1 MKIAL
6 LGYGKM
12 GKEIETAA
20 IESGHQIV
28 LKINSANYNQ
38 LNKESLQT
46 ADVAIEFSK
55 PEAAI
60 ANAKLCVDSNVP
72 VIIGTTGWYEHK
84 ATLEQYCIQ
93 NNGTVIYASN
103 FSTGVNI
110 FFIINEMLSKLM
122 APMKYDAW
130 IEEVH
135 HIHKKDIPSGTAIT
149 LANDVLKYNKQ
160 YSGWAIND
168 EDGKLPIY
176 AQRIDE
182 VTGFHSVSFRNEVDT
197 IEITHNAFSRKGF
210 ALGAI
215 KAAEIALTKKGFYEY
230 KNLLIEQP

>member
-12 GKEIETAA
+12 GKEIEIAGN
-20 IESGHQIV
+20 ERGHQIV
-28 LKINSANYNQ
+28 LKINSENFNQ
-38 LNKESLQT
+38 LNKGSLQT
-46 ADVAIEFSK
+46 ADVAIEFSR
-55 PEAAI
+55 PEI
-60 ANAKLCVDSNVP
+60 AVDNAKLCIDAHIP

-84 ATLEQYCIQ
+84 TVLEQYCIQ
-93 NNGTVIYASN
+93 NNGTAIYASN
-103 FSTGVNI
+103 FSTGVNV
-110 FFIINEMLSKLM
+110 FFIINEILSRLM
-122 APMKYDAW
+122 SPMKYDAW

-149 LANDVLKYNKQ
+149 LANDILKYNKQ
-160 YSGWAIND
+160 YSGWTIND
-168 EDGKLPIY
+168 EAGKLPIY

-215 KAAEIALTKKGFYEY
+215 KAAEMALTKKGFYEY

>member
-12 GKEIETAA
+12 GKEIEIAGN
-20 IESGHQIV
+20 ERGHQIV
-28 LKINSANYNQ
+28 LKINSENFNQ

-46 ADVAIEFSK
+46 ADVAIEFSR
-55 PEAAI
+55 PEI
-60 ANAKLCVDSNVP
+60 AVDNAKLCIDAHIP

-84 ATLEQYCIQ
+84 TVLEQYCIQ
-93 NNGTVIYASN
+93 NNGTAIYASN
-103 FSTGVNI
+103 FSTGVNV
-110 FFIINEMLSKLM
+110 FFIINEILSRLM
-122 APMKYDAW
+122 SPMKYDAW

-149 LANDVLKYNKQ
+149 LANDILKYNKQ

-168 EDGKLPIY
+168 EAGKLPIY

-215 KAAEIALTKKGFYEY
+215 KAAEMALTKKGFYEY

>member
-12 GKEIETAA
+12 GKEIEIAGN
-20 IESGHQIV
+20 ERGHQIV
-28 LKINSANYNQ
+28 LKINSENFNQ
-38 LNKESLQT
+38 LNKGSLQT
-46 ADVAIEFSK
+46 ADVAIEFSR
-55 PEAAI
+55 PEI
-60 ANAKLCVDSNVP
+60 AVDNAKLCIDAHIP

-84 ATLEQYCIQ
+84 TVLEQYCIQ
-93 NNGTVIYASN
+93 NNGTAIYASN
-103 FSTGVNI
+103 FSTGVNV
-110 FFIINEMLSKLM
+110 FFIINEILSRLM
-122 APMKYDAW
+122 SPMKYDAW

-197 IEITHNAFSRKGF
+197 IQKMPLVMT
-210 ALGAI
+210 LGGRCI
-215 KAAEIALTKKGFYEY
+215 QRHQIC
-230 KNLLIEQP
+230 

>member
-12 GKEIETAA
+12 GKEIEIAGN
-20 IESGHQIV
+20 ERGHQIV
-28 LKINSANYNQ
+28 LKINSENFNQ
-38 LNKESLQT
+38 LNKGSLQT
-46 ADVAIEFSK
+46 ADVAIEFSR
-55 PEAAI
+55 PEI
-60 ANAKLCVDSNVP
+60 AVDNAKLCIDAHIP

-84 ATLEQYCIQ
+84 TVLEPYCIQ
-93 NNGTVIYASN
+93 NNGTAIYASN
-103 FSTGVNI
+103 FSTGVNV
-110 FFIINEMLSKLM
+110 FFIINEILSRLM
-122 APMKYDAW
+122 SPMKYDAW

-149 LANDVLKYNKQ
+149 LANDILKYNKQ

-168 EDGKLPIY
+168 EAGKLPIY

-215 KAAEIALTKKGFYEY
+215 KAAEMALTKKGFYEY

>member
-12 GKEIETAA
+12 GKEIEAVANENKHTV
-20 IESGHQIV
+20 V
-28 LKINSANYNQ
+28 LKINTANFNQ
-38 LNKESLQT
+38 LNKESIQN
-46 ADVAIEFSK
+46 ADAAIEFSR
-55 PEAAI
+55 PETAV
-60 ANAKLCVDSNVP
+60 ANAKLCIDANVP

-84 ATLEQYCIQ
+84 AELEHYCIQ

-160 YSGWAIND
+160 FSGWAIND
-168 EDGKLPIY
+168 EEGKLPIY

-182 VTGFHSVSFRNEVDT
+182 VTGFHAVSFRNEVDT

-210 ALGAI
+210 AIGAI
-215 KAAEIALTKKGFYEY
+215 KAAEMALTKKGFYEY
-230 KNLLIEQP
+230 KNLLIEKT

>member
-12 GKEIETAA
+12 GKEIEAVANENKHTV
-20 IESGHQIV
+20 V
-28 LKINSANYNQ
+28 LKINTANFNQ
-38 LNKESLQT
+38 LNKESIQN
-46 ADVAIEFSK
+46 ADAAIEFSR
-55 PEAAI
+55 PETAV
-60 ANAKLCVDSNVP
+60 ANAKLCIDANVP

-84 ATLEQYCIQ
+84 AELEHYCIQ

-160 YSGWAIND
+160 FSGWAIND
-168 EDGKLPIY
+168 EEGKLPIY

>member
-12 GKEIETAA
+12 GKEIEAVADENKHTV
-20 IESGHQIV
+20 V
-28 LKINSANYNQ
+28 LKINTANFNQ
-38 LNKESLQT
+38 LNKESIQT
-46 ADVAIEFSK
+46 ADAAIEFSR
-55 PEAAI
+55 PETAV
-60 ANAKLCVDSNVP
+60 ANAKLCIDANVP
-72 VIIGTTGWYEHK
+72 VIIGTTGWYEHI
-84 ATLEQYCIQ
+84 AELEQYCIQ

-110 FFIINEMLSKLM
+110 FFIINEILSRLIS
-122 APMKYDAW
+122 PMKYDAW

-149 LANDVLKYNKQ
+149 LANDILKHNKQ
-160 YSGWAIND
+160 YSGWTIND
-168 EDGKLPIY
+168 EEGKLPIY

-182 VTGFHSVSFRNEVDT
+182 VTGFHAVSFRNEVDT

-210 ALGAI
+210 AIGAI
-215 KAAEIALTKKGFYEY
+215 KAAEMALTKKGFYEY
-230 KNLLIEQP
+230 KNLLIEKT

>member
-6 LGYGKM
+6 FGYGKM

-46 ADVAIEFSK
+46 ADVAIEFSR
-55 PEAAI
+55 PEI
-60 ANAKLCVDSNVP
+60 AVDNAKLCIDAHIP

-84 ATLEQYCIQ
+84 TVLEQYCIQ

-160 YSGWAIND
+160 FSGWAIND
-168 EDGKLPIY
+168 EEGKLPIY

>member
-12 GKEIETAA
+12 GKEIEIAGN
-20 IESGHQIV
+20 ERGHQIV
-28 LKINSANYNQ
+28 LKINSENFNQ
-38 LNKESLQT
+38 LNKGSLQT
-46 ADVAIEFSK
+46 ADVAIEFSR
-55 PEAAI
+55 PEI
-60 ANAKLCVDSNVP
+60 AVDNAKLCIDAHIP

-84 ATLEQYCIQ
+84 TVLEQYCIQ
-93 NNGTVIYASN
+93 NNGTAIYASN
-103 FSTGVNI
+103 FSTGVNV
-110 FFIINEMLSKLM
+110 FFIINEILSRLM
-122 APMKYDAW
+122 SPMKYDAW

-149 LANDVLKYNKQ
+149 LANDILKYNKQ

-168 EDGKLPIY
+168 EAGKLPIY

-215 KAAEIALTKKGFYEY
+215 KAAEMALTKKGFYGY

>member
-12 GKEIETAA
+12 GKEIEAVADENKHTV
-20 IESGHQIV
+20 V
-28 LKINSANYNQ
+28 LKINTANFNQ
-38 LNKESLQT
+38 LNKESIQN
-46 ADVAIEFSK
+46 ADAAIEFSR
-55 PEAAI
+55 PETAV
-60 ANAKLCVDSNVP
+60 ANAKLCIDANVP
-72 VIIGTTGWYEHK
+72 VIIGTTGWYEHI
-84 ATLEQYCIQ
+84 AELEQYCIQ

-110 FFIINEMLSKLM
+110 FFIINEILSRLIS
-122 APMKYDAW
+122 PMKYDAW

-149 LANDVLKYNKQ
+149 LANDILKPNKQ
-160 YSGWAIND
+160 YSGWTIND
-168 EDGKLPIY
+168 EEGKLPIY

-182 VTGFHSVSFRNEVDT
+182 VTGFHAVSFRNEVDT

-210 ALGAI
+210 AIGAI
-215 KAAEIALTKKGFYEY
+215 KAAEMALTKKGFYEY
-230 KNLLIEQP
+230 KNLLIEKT

>member
-12 GKEIETAA
+12 GKEIEIAGN
-20 IESGHQIV
+20 ERGHQIV
-28 LKINSANYNQ
+28 LKINSENFNQ
-38 LNKESLQT
+38 LNKGSLQT
-46 ADVAIEFSK
+46 ADVAIEFSR
-55 PEAAI
+55 PEI
-60 ANAKLCVDSNVP
+60 AVDNAKLCIDAHIP

-84 ATLEQYCIQ
+84 TVLEQYCIQ
-93 NNGTVIYASN
+93 NNGTAIYASN
-103 FSTGVNI
+103 FSTGVNV
-110 FFIINEMLSKLM
+110 FFIINEILSRLM
-122 APMKYDAW
+122 SPMKYDAW

-149 LANDVLKYNKQ
+149 LANDILKYNKQ

-168 EDGKLPIY
+168 EAGKLPIY

-215 KAAEIALTKKGFYEY
+215 KAAEMALTKKGFYEN

>member
-12 GKEIETAA
+12 GKEIEIAGN
-20 IESGHQIV
+20 EHGHQIV
-28 LKINSANYNQ
+28 LKINSGNFNQ

-46 ADVAIEFSK
+46 ADVAIEFSR
-55 PEAAI
+55 PEI
-60 ANAKLCVDSNVP
+60 AVDNAKLCIDAHIP

-84 ATLEQYCIQ
+84 TALEQYCIQ

-103 FSTGVNI
+103 FSTGVNV
-110 FFIINEMLSKLM
+110 FFIINEILSRLM
-122 APMKYDAW
+122 SPMKYDAW

-149 LANDVLKYNKQ
+149 LANDILKYNKQ
-160 YSGWAIND
+160 YSGWTIND
-168 EDGKLPIY
+168 EAGKLPIY

-215 KAAEIALTKKGFYEY
+215 KAAEMALTKKGFYEY
-230 KNLLIEQP
+230 KNLLIEHP

>member
-12 GKEIETAA
+12 GKEIEIAGN
-20 IESGHQIV
+20 ERGHQIV
-28 LKINSANYNQ
+28 LKINSENFNQ
-38 LNKESLQT
+38 LNKGSLQT
-46 ADVAIEFSK
+46 ADVAIEFSR
-55 PEAAI
+55 PEI
-60 ANAKLCVDSNVP
+60 AVDNAKLCIDAHIP

-84 ATLEQYCIQ
+84 TVLEQYCIQ
-93 NNGTVIYASN
+93 NNGTAIYASN
-103 FSTGVNI
+103 FSTGVNV
-110 FFIINEMLSKLM
+110 FFIINEILSRLM
-122 APMKYDAW
+122 SPMKYDAW

-149 LANDVLKYNKQ
+149 LANDILKYNKQ

-168 EDGKLPIY
+168 EAGKLPIY

-215 KAAEIALTKKGFYEY
+215 KAAEMALTKKGFYEY

>member
-1 MKIAL
+1 
-6 LGYGKM
+6 
-12 GKEIETAA
+12 
-20 IESGHQIV
+20 
-28 LKINSANYNQ
+28 
-38 LNKESLQT
+38 
-46 ADVAIEFSK
+46 
-55 PEAAI
+55 
-60 ANAKLCVDSNVP
+60 
-72 VIIGTTGWYEHK
+72 
-84 ATLEQYCIQ
+84 
-93 NNGTVIYASN
+93 
-103 FSTGVNI
+103 
-110 FFIINEMLSKLM
+110 
-122 APMKYDAW
+122 MKYDAW

-149 LANDVLKYNKQ
+149 LANDILKYNKQ

-168 EDGKLPIY
+168 EAGKLPIY

-215 KAAEIALTKKGFYEY
+215 KAAEMALTKKGFYEY

>member
-12 GKEIETAA
+12 GKEIEIAGN
-20 IESGHQIV
+20 ERGHQIV
-28 LKINSANYNQ
+28 LKINSENFNQ
-38 LNKESLQT
+38 LNKGSLQT
-46 ADVAIEFSK
+46 ADVAIEFSR
-55 PEAAI
+55 PEI
-60 ANAKLCVDSNVP
+60 AVDNAKLCIDAHIP

-84 ATLEQYCIQ
+84 TVLEQYCIQ
-93 NNGTVIYASN
+93 NNGTAIYASN
-103 FSTGVNI
+103 FSTGVNV
-110 FFIINEMLSKLM
+110 FFIINEILSRLM
-122 APMKYDAW
+122 SPMKYDAW

-160 YSGWAIND
+160 FSGWAIND
-168 EDGKLPIY
+168 EEGKLPIY